1 MSDKSHILV
10 IDDEKNYLLV
20 LQTLLEDEGYTV
32 TAISDPETALAFL
45 AESEVDVV
53 VTDMKMP
60 KVSGREVLQHVK
72 KSWPYI
78 PVLIMTAFGS
88 IESAVEAMKY
98 GAFDYITK
106 PFSNDELLLSIHN
119 ATELA
124 RAHRQYRLLQ
134 EAMEERYS
142 VHQIVGRSRA
152 IRDVLV
158 MVDRAAPSRSTVLI
172 TGESGTGKELVARAI
187 HYASP
192 RKEKPFVSVNCMAL
206 NPGVLESEL
215 FGHEKGSFTGAVA
228 MRRGRFEQADG
239 GTLFLDEIAEL
250 TPDLQVKLLRV
261 LQERRF
267 ERVGGGE
274 EIEVDIRVVAATN
287 KDLAAMVEKGTFR
300 DDLYYRLN
308 VVQIP
313 LPALRERREDIP
325 LLVAHFMDK
334 VAREN
339 DMPAKKFTTE
349 ALNYLSGYEWPGNIR
364 QLENVVES
372 CMVLVPGTVID
383 VDNLPAEIRD
393 EDSQFK
399 SAVDLLPVQLDLAD
413 TLEKIEAALI
423 RRALVRADL
432 VQVKAAE
439 LLGISKSLLQ
449 YKLKK
454 YAITGHSG
462 GEGCLRGEGNLF
474 GKKVLP
480 PPDPPTFPKPF
491 IQVPDGCRDM
501 KILLALP
508 VLRQGL
514 FVFGGGRSGRYF
526 VRTGCFPSCGLL
538 GGCSRD
544 LAGGLKRVPGQG
556 TGAWRGREPDGAH
569 RA

>member
-172 TGESGTGKELVARAI
+172 TGESGTGKDWWPAPSITPARARKSPSSRSTAWPSTPVCWR
-187 HYASP
+187 ASSSVMKKAP
-192 RKEKPFVSVNCMAL
+192 SPVPWPCGAAVSSRPTAAR
-206 NPGVLESEL
+206 
-215 FGHEKGSFTGAVA
+215 SFWT
-228 MRRGRFEQADG
+228 
-239 GTLFLDEIAEL
+239 
-250 TPDLQVKLLRV
+250 
-261 LQERRF
+261 
-267 ERVGGGE
+267 
-274 EIEVDIRVVAATN
+274 
-287 KDLAAMVEKGTFR
+287 
-300 DDLYYRLN
+300 
-308 VVQIP
+308 
-313 LPALRERREDIP
+313 
-325 LLVAHFMDK
+325 
-334 VAREN
+334 
-339 DMPAKKFTTE
+339 
-349 ALNYLSGYEWPGNIR
+349 
-364 QLENVVES
+364 
-372 CMVLVPGTVID
+372 
-383 VDNLPAEIRD
+383 
-393 EDSQFK
+393 
-399 SAVDLLPVQLDLAD
+399 
-413 TLEKIEAALI
+413 
-423 RRALVRADL
+423 
-432 VQVKAAE
+432 
-439 LLGISKSLLQ
+439 
-449 YKLKK
+449 
-454 YAITGHSG
+454 
-462 GEGCLRGEGNLF
+462 
-474 GKKVLP
+474 
-480 PPDPPTFPKPF
+480 
-491 IQVPDGCRDM
+491 
-501 KILLALP
+501 
-508 VLRQGL
+508 
-514 FVFGGGRSGRYF
+514 RS
-526 VRTGCFPSCGLL
+526 PS
-538 GGCSRD
+538 
-544 LAGGLKRVPGQG
+544 
-556 TGAWRGREPDGAH
+556 
-569 RA
+569 